1 MALGISI
8 YPEHARPED
17 TLAYLDRASAAGA
30 TRVFTCLLSAE
41 ADRATVEGEY
51 RALSDAAHARGMA
64 VTVDV
69 APSVFS
75 RFGLA
80 ADDLS
85 LFQAMHVDC
94 LRLDEAF
101 TGEQVAALTHN
112 GAGLS
117 VELNASVNDG
127 LLPAVLFQAMHVDCL
142 RLDEAFT
149 GEQVAALTHNGA
161 GLSVELNASVNDGLL
176 PAVLANDPDRRRLQA
191 CHNFYPQPYCG
202 LDLGFFEQV
211 SQPFRDAHVPLAA
224 FVGCTDHGAFG
235 PWPLHEGLPTLECHR
250 DLPLDLQVRHLQA
263 TGLVDD
269 VLVSDC
275 YPTDREL
282 ATVAALDP
290 ARVTL
295 RPVLSEEDTDLELE
309 ILSGFPH
316 QVRGDLSPY
325 LFRSTMSRVAYAGRA
340 FPAHDTRPL
349 VEGDVVIVNENSAR
363 YAGELQIVRRAMPND
378 GTRNVVGHLGAGE
391 RLLLPCLTS
400 WKHFGFLL

>member
-127 LLPAVLFQAMHVDCL
+127 LLPAVL
-142 RLDEAFT
+142 
-149 GEQVAALTHNGA
+149 
-161 GLSVELNASVNDGLL
+161 
-176 PAVLANDPDRRRLQA
+176 ANDPDRRRLQA

-250 DLPLDLQVRHLQA
+250 DLPLDLQVRHLHA